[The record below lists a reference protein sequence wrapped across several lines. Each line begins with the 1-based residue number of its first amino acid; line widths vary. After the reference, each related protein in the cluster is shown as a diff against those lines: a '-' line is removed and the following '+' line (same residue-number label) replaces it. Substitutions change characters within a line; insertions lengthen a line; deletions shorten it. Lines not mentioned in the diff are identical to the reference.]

1 MKIAFY
7 TLGCKVNQYETQA
20 MKESFVKEGHEMV
33 SPEEKAD
40 AYIINTC
47 TVTGLSD
54 RKSRQFIRRGK
65 KLNEKAII
73 AVVGCYAQ
81 VSPEEVEKIEDVD
94 IIVGTNEK
102 SHLLEYI
109 ETFSEKAKKV
119 VKVKA
124 YEALKEYE
132 ELEISHMDTKTRAFV
147 KIQEGCNQFCSYC
160 IIPYARGNV
169 RSRTVENTLKEVES
183 LIDRGIKEIVL
194 TGINTA
200 LYGRENQNDSN
211 MDLNGLIKAI
221 ETLSAQKGAELRI
234 RLSSLEP
241 TVVNGDYV
249 EKLIKNKH
257 LCHHLHL
264 SLQSGSDPILKAMNR
279 HYDFKTYETIIN
291 TGKAIDPNFGFTTDI
306 IVGFPGESEAD
317 FNASLEALRK
327 IDFAK
332 VHVFKYSK
340 RAGTK
345 AAEMKNEVS
354 PSMKKMRSQQLII
367 EGEASAKRFMLGNIG
382 TIRSVLFEDFDPE
395 QKLLSGHTDNYIKV
409 YYSTENPEF
418 LNKVVDMKID
428 SLYNEGVKVKLSE

>member
-1 MKIAFY
+1 MKVAFY

-20 MKESFVKEGHEMV
+20 MKETFIKEGHELV

-73 AVVGCYAQ
+73 AVIGCYAQ
-81 VSPEEVEKIEDVD
+81 VSPEEVKKIKDVD

-109 ETFSEKAKKV
+109 ETFSKKSEKL
-119 VKVKA
+119 VKVKT

-169 RSRTVENTLKEVES
+169 RSRTLENTLNEVER
-183 LIDRGIKEIVL
+183 LMDQGVKEIVL

-200 LYGRENQNDSN
+200 LYGRENKHETEN
-211 MDLNGLIKAI
+211 DLNALIKAI
-221 ETLSAQKGAELRI
+221 ETRGAQKDIGLRI

-241 TVVNGDYV
+241 TVVNDTYV
-249 EKLIKNKH
+249 KKLIENKS

-264 SLQSGSDPILKAMNR
+264 SLQSGSDAILKAMNR
-279 HYDFKTYETIIN
+279 HYDFNAYQNIVHA
-291 TGKAIDPNFGFTTDI
+291 GQAVDANFGFTTDI
-306 IVGFPGESEAD
+306 IVGFPGESEND
-317 FNASLEALRK
+317 FNASIEALRK

-354 PSMKKMRSQQLII
+354 QKVKKERSHLLLL
-367 EGEASAKRFMLGNIG
+367 EAEASSKRFMTKNIHS
-382 TIRSVLFEDFDPE
+382 IRPVLFETFDAN
-395 QKLLSGHTDNYIKV
+395 KKCLSGYTDNYIKV
-409 YYSTENPEF
+409 YYETENPDY
-418 LNKVVDMKID
+418 LNQIVDMKL
-428 SLYNEGVKVKLSE
+428 SCLYNEGVKVSLPE